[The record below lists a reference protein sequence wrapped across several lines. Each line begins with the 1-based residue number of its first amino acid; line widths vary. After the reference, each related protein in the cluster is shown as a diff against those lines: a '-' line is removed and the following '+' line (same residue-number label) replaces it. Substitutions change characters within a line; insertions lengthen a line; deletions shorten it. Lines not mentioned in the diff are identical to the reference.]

1 MLLIVQH
8 KIFVFLSGFSM
19 RRASVFFQSQIK
31 IRPFLM
37 KDEQDVS
44 RAKIQLEIDD
54 IIESLRIENPN
65 KKANISCGSISISRE
80 RFFYLLEIQAKK
92 QFTARVMTSFT
103 CFTRRKTRRNCN
115 FISEG
120 DQVKLHSSTFYFSA

>member
-1 MLLIVQH
+1 MLLIEQH
-8 KIFVFLSGFSM
+8 EIFVFLSGFSM

-65 KKANISCGSISISRE
+65 KKANISCGSIRSISRE
-80 RFFYLLEIQAKK
+80 RFLICSKSGLK
-92 QFTARVMTSFT
+92 S
-103 CFTRRKTRRNCN
+103 
-115 FISEG
+115 SS
-120 DQVKLHSSTFYFSA
+120 LHVP

>member
-1 MLLIVQH
+1 
-8 KIFVFLSGFSM
+8 
-19 RRASVFFQSQIK
+19 
-31 IRPFLM
+31 M

-92 QFTARVMTSFT
+92 
-103 CFTRRKTRRNCN
+103 
-115 FISEG
+115 
-120 DQVKLHSSTFYFSA
+120 